1 MGNSPWKLLQGT
13 DGNRVRSIRV
23 PGTPSLRHRVD
34 RTLKTEETDAKASAG
49 DVLGFA
55 IQNGICQF
63 KTCRGSQRPRRAT
76 SHDLRIGGRNKM
88 VTAASGGRLSV
99 RSFSMRSPGLPGGW
113 RSSNPIQGPASVGLE
128 ILTESLIL
136 AQDERWRR
144 A

>member
-63 KTCRGSQRPRRAT
+63 KNAAALNGPGEPRP
-76 SHDLRIGGRNKM
+76 SI
-88 VTAASGGRLSV
+88 
-99 RSFSMRSPGLPGGW
+99 F
-113 RSSNPIQGPASVGLE
+113 
-128 ILTESLIL
+128 
-136 AQDERWRR
+136 
-144 A
+144 